1 MKIENLSGK
10 NYFQIAAR
18 TKKKNELIITDEK
31 LFDNFQIK

>member
-1 MKIENLSGK
+1 MKIENLPGK

-18 TKKKNELIITDEK
+18 TKKNELIITDER